1 MLVFKSNRL
10 QCWGKPAMLVRADGG
25 MRRTGLRR
33 GSGAVRVC
41 GGCLLALIGGFANVQ
56 RASSDVLR

>member
-1 MLVFKSNRL
+1 
-10 QCWGKPAMLVRADGG
+10 MLVRADGG